1 MMKKEK
7 RKRERGSFAILL
19 VTRTKNS
26 CHEGRLVYVYE
37 REESEREISIRLSL
51 VRRELPSTVT

>member
-37 REESEREISIRLSL
+37 QEERYLLDFLWCDASFS
-51 VRRELPSTVT
+51 VVT